1 MFTMRYIKP
10 AVIDR
15 RYKGL
20 LFTEDFSRRDHCIAV
35 DRNGIFDMSGVSTG
49 QCDHHGCVSRLRKTQ
64 YKLIPFLQPI
74 NGQSQPA
81 ELILTIWIGTG
92 KIVDQVWLKF
102 AAGGCQS
109 QIQPVQIL
117 FVIRAIRKVHV
128 DGRWWLNHRV
138 IVRLMQRYRKDLWVS
153 CAAVSQLRSGA
164 A

>member
-1 MFTMRYIKP
+1 SRFPCAARRSPPCSERCRRRSTLRSP
-10 AVIDR
+10 APGHPRVSRQPAR
-15 RYKGL
+15 RGPVSSAPFWSVL

-102 AAGGCQS
+102 
-109 QIQPVQIL
+109 
-117 FVIRAIRKVHV
+117 
-128 DGRWWLNHRV
+128 
-138 IVRLMQRYRKDLWVS
+138 
-153 CAAVSQLRSGA
+153 
-164 A
+164 